1 MSVPTDLKSKQ
12 QNQLNMQ
19 VREMSDEH
27 CNQIMKAH
35 LNGHVRS
42 LWHPF
47 IV

>member
-27 CNQIMKAH
+27 RESD
-35 LNGHVRS
+35 NGS
-42 LWHPF
+42 PF
-47 IV
+47 EWPC

>member
-27 CNQIMKAH
+27 CESN
-35 LNGHVRS
+35 NES
-42 LWHPF
+42 PF
-47 IV
+47 EWPR